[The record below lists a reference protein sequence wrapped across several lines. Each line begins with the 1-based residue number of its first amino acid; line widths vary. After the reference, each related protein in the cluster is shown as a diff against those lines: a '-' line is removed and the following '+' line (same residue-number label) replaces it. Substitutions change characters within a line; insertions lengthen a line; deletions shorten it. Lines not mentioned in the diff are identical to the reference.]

1 MTWHL
6 LQKNKLLKRH
16 LNGTLCEWDITLHNG
31 CKMASLSS
39 FKVYTWR
46 YTTSFIPCL
55 ITVGEKASNSWCHI
69 LQGKVY
75 THFTLSYPSS
85 SFILDYHTLPLHLSF
100 CVSFTFAASIT
111 FEESQIFHSHAGG
124 RFPSMWVDSINLRW
138 FAFLKLDKR
147 NTLCNPGNA
156 FCINPVLEYIFE
168 NPTHHIPFFW
178 VFASKQIYQAVSV

>member
-1 MTWHL
+1 
-6 LQKNKLLKRH
+6 
-16 LNGTLCEWDITLHNG
+16 
-31 CKMASLSS
+31 MASLSS

-46 YTTSFIPCL
+46 DTTSFIPCL
-55 ITVGEKASNSWCHI
+55 IAVGEKASNSWCHI

-111 FEESQIFHSHAGG
+111 FEESQIFHSYAGG

-147 NTLCNPGNA
+147 NTLCNTGNA

-168 NPTHHIPFFW
+168 NPTHHIPFSGYLLPNRCTRLFLYRFKLNVCW
-178 VFASKQIYQAVSV
+178 KLQQDILTDTFNLCR